1 MTPLTLSLTCLVLV
15 GVSGNF
21 ISFVRENKILSF
33 ISTFPS
39 IYILVYGIYLTFG
52 PVDIYEDGTKNFFLK
67 NPSEKE
73 LPIVFVL
80 LKFYQYI
87 LIMVGSIFSYL
98 FIRYLTKKKYKY
110 TILKKPQYFHHQLL
124 EQLQ

>member
-1 MTPLTLSLTCLVLV
+1 MTPLTLSLACLVLV

-33 ISTFPS
+33 ISLLPS
-39 IYILVYGIYLTFG
+39 LYILVYGIYLTFG

-67 NPSEKE
+67 NPEEKE
-73 LPIVFVL
+73 LPIVFIL

-87 LIMVGSIFSYL
+87 LIVIGSIFSYV
-98 FIRYLTKKKYKY
+98 FVKYLIKKKV
-110 TILKKPQYFHHQLL
+110 
-124 EQLQ
+124 

>member
-33 ISTFPS
+33 ISILPS
-39 IYILVYGIYLTFG
+39 IYILAYGIYLAFG
-52 PVDIYEDGTKNFFLK
+52 PVDIYEDGTKNFFLQ
-67 NPSEKE
+67 NPIEKE
-73 LPIVFVL
+73 LPIVFIL

-87 LIMVGSIFSYL
+87 LIIIGGIFSYL
-98 FIRYLTKKKYKY
+98 FIKYLFKKK
-110 TILKKPQYFHHQLL
+110 I
-124 EQLQ
+124 

>member
-1 MTPLTLSLTCLVLV
+1 MTPLTLSLACLVLV

-33 ISTFPS
+33 ISILPS
-39 IYILVYGIYLTFG
+39 IYILAYGIYLTFG

-67 NPSEKE
+67 NPEEKE
-73 LPIVFVL
+73 LPIVFIL

-87 LIMVGSIFSYL
+87 LIVIGSIFSYV
-98 FIRYLTKKKYKY
+98 FTKYLIKKNV
-110 TILKKPQYFHHQLL
+110 
-124 EQLQ
+124 

>member
-98 FIRYLTKKKYKY
+98 FIRYLTKKK
-110 TILKKPQYFHHQLL
+110 I
-124 EQLQ
+124 

>member
-1 MTPLTLSLTCLVLV
+1 MTPLTLSLACLVLV

-33 ISTFPS
+33 ISILPS
-39 IYILVYGIYLTFG
+39 IYILAYGIYLTFG

-67 NPSEKE
+67 NPEEKE
-73 LPIVFVL
+73 LPIVFIL

-87 LIMVGSIFSYL
+87 LIVIGSIFSYV
-98 FIRYLTKKKYKY
+98 FMKYLVKKKM
-110 TILKKPQYFHHQLL
+110 
-124 EQLQ
+124 

>member
-1 MTPLTLSLTCLVLV
+1 MTPLTLSLACLVLV

-33 ISTFPS
+33 ISLLPS
-39 IYILVYGIYLTFG
+39 LYILVYGIYLTFG

-67 NPSEKE
+67 NPNEKE
-73 LPIVFVL
+73 LPIVFIL

-87 LIMVGSIFSYL
+87 LIIVGSVFSYL
-98 FIRYLTKKKYKY
+98 FIKNLINEK
-110 TILKKPQYFHHQLL
+110 
-124 EQLQ
+124 

>member
-1 MTPLTLSLTCLVLV
+1 MTPLTLSLACLVLV

-33 ISTFPS
+33 ISILPS
-39 IYILVYGIYLTFG
+39 IYVLAYGIYLTFG

-67 NPSEKE
+67 NPEEKE
-73 LPIVFVL
+73 LPIVFIL

-87 LIMVGSIFSYL
+87 LIAIGSIFSYV
-98 FIRYLTKKKYKY
+98 FTKYLIKKKM
-110 TILKKPQYFHHQLL
+110 
-124 EQLQ
+124 